1 MIKFLL
7 VSNGGLAVV
16 AKKFYEPCELKSKL
30 IVFIDK
36 HKAGSPTDPLV
47 FWIHLKPREIASQF
61 YEQTQHIVSNGT
73 VKRLLKELGYSY
85 RKMSKTLATGIYAK
99 RDEQFKIIMNIILA
113 MSLKSPII
121 SMDCKKKERLGN
133 LYRDGKCLSTDNIDV
148 FDHDYDNL
156 SEGKVIPHG
165 IYDLQLNKGYIS
177 IGNCSETAEFITDN
191 LRWWWTEYG
200 IHSYPDAKNIL
211 ILCDAGGGNSYRHHI
226 FKLKLLELVKE
237 IGVAIIITHYP
248 PYSSKYNPIEH
259 RLFCHVHHAI
269 KGVVFSSYSLVKEL
283 IQKTSTNKGLS
294 VFVRLNLTQYQKG
307 IPVGKNQIDTKRIF
321 YTKKIPELSYKII
334 P

>member
-1 MIKFLL
+1 
-7 VSNGGLAVV
+7 VDG
-16 AKKFYEPCELKSKL
+16 KKFCNPCPIKTNL
-30 IVFIDK
+30 ITFIDS
-36 HKAGSPTDPLV
+36 HKAGSPTNPNV

-61 YEQTQHIVSNGT
+61 YEKYQQRVSHCT

-99 RDEQFKIIMNIILA
+99 RDEQFNIIMSIIFA
-113 MSLKSPII
+113 MSLKSPVI
-121 SMDCKKKERLGN
+121 SIDCKKKERLGN
-133 LYRDGKCLSTDNIDV
+133 LYRDGKCYATGNIDV

-177 IGNCSETAEFITDN
+177 IGSSSETAEFITDN

-200 IHSYPDAKNIL
+200 IHSYPDAQNIL

-226 FKLKLLELVKE
+226 FKMKLLELTKE
-237 IGVAIIITHYP
+237 LGMAIVIAHYP

-259 RLFCHVHHAI
+259 RLFCHVHNAI
-269 KGVVFSSYSLVKEL
+269 KGVIFSSFTLVKEL
-283 IQKTSTNKGLS
+283 MEKTSTTKGLS
-294 VFVRLNLTQYQKG
+294 VIVRLNIAYYEKG
-307 IPVGKNQIDTKRIF
+307 ITIDKSKIDNQRIF
-321 YTKKIPELSYKII
+321 YNKDIPQLSYKIV

>member
-1 MIKFLL
+1 
-7 VSNGGLAVV
+7 VVV
-16 AKKFYEPCELKSKL
+16 AKKFYEPCL
-30 IVFIDK
+30 IKTNLIAFIDN
-36 HKAGSPTDPLV
+36 HKAGSPTDPNV
-47 FWIHLKPREIASQF
+47 FWIHLKPREVAIQF
-61 YEQTQHIVSNGT
+61 YEQYQQKVSNGT

-99 RDEQFKIIMNIILA
+99 RDEQFKIIMYVIFA

-121 SMDCKKKERLGN
+121 SIDCKKKERLGN
-133 LYRDGKCLSTDNIDV
+133 LYRDGKCYSTGNIDV

-177 IGNCSETAEFITDN
+177 IGSSSETAEFITDN

-200 IHSYPDAKNIL
+200 IHSYPDAQNIL

-226 FKLKLLELVKE
+226 FKMKLLELTKQ
-237 IGVAIIITHYP
+237 IGIAIVIAHYP

-259 RLFCHVHHAI
+259 RLFCHLHNAI
-269 KGVVFSSYSLVKEL
+269 KGVVFSSYTIVKEL
-283 IQKTSTNKGLS
+283 MEKTSTTKGLS
-294 VFVRLNLTQYQKG
+294 VIVRLNLTHYEKG
-307 IPVGKNQIDTKRIF
+307 ITMDKSQIDTQRIF
-321 YTKKIPELSYKII
+321 CNQIIPQLSYRIA